1 MGNVISSEDMLVSN
15 TKQPAITLGT
25 HVCFY
30 VTGTRDL
37 LFRKQFRMRPSYRFP
52 LGPYFATIADVDVS
66 GTTVALQVLDA
77 SGLAHARSGVR
88 VLNKGEPIPEHA
100 EFDVCVVDMDNA
112 RVLRDPESLWTKS
125 EVVA

>member
-1 MGNVISSEDMLVSN
+1 MGNLTSSEDMLVSN

-37 LFRKQFRMRPSYRFP
+37 LFRKQFRMRPSYRFA
-52 LGPYFATIADVDVS
+52 LGPYLATVADIDIH

-88 VLNKGEPIPEHA
+88 VLAQGDRIPEFA
-100 EFDVCVVDMDNA
+100 EHDVCTADMTNMRILHTPDDVWM
-112 RVLRDPESLWTKS
+112 RS
-125 EVVA
+125 EVTA

>member
-1 MGNVISSEDMLVSN
+1 MGNVISSEGMLVSN
-15 TKQPAITLGT
+15 TRQPAITLGS

-37 LFRKQFRMRPSYRFP
+37 LFRKNFRMRPSYRFP
-52 LGPYFATIADVDVS
+52 LGPYVGIVADIDVS

-88 VLNKGEPIPEHA
+88 VLSKDEPIPEHA
-100 EFDVCVVDMDNA
+100 SYDCCVVGMDNA
-112 RVLRDPESLWTKS
+112 QILRDPESLWIKS